1 MARMHARRKGVS
13 GSTRPLKSTVPITTT
28 PEEVQKLVVE
38 LRNNGLSSSQIG
50 IVLRDTYG
58 IPNVKSVTKKSLTEL
73 LREGGVAP
81 ELPEDLFNLITKALN
96 LRDHLEENK
105 KDLHN
110 KRALQLTESK
120 IRRLVSYY
128 KKKAVLPSEW
138 SYRLDTVE
146 MLISR

>member
-13 GSTRPLKSTVPITTT
+13 GSTRPLKSTVPISMT
-28 PEEVQKLVVE
+28 PEEVQKVVVE
-38 LRNNGLSSSQIG
+38 LRNSGLSSSQIG
-50 IVLRDTYG
+50 IVLRDMYG
-58 IPNVKSVTKKSLTEL
+58 IPDVKSVTKKSLTEV
-73 LREGGVAP
+73 LRDNGIAP

-120 IRRLVSYY
+120 IRRLVNYY
-128 KKKAVLPSEW
+128 KRRAVLPSEW

>member
-13 GSTRPLKSTVPITTT
+13 GSTRPLESTVPITTT
-28 PEEVQKLVVE
+28 PEEVEKLVVE
-38 LRNNGLSSSQIG
+38 LRNSGLSSSQIG

-73 LREGGVAP
+73 LRDGGVAP

-120 IRRLVSYY
+120 IRRLVRYY
-128 KKKAVLPSEW
+128 KSKAVLPSEW

>member
-1 MARMHARRKGVS
+1 M
-13 GSTRPLKSTVPITTT
+13 T
-28 PEEVQKLVVE
+28 PEEVQKVVVE
-38 LRNNGLSSSQIG
+38 LRNSGLSSSQIG

-58 IPNVKSVTKKSLTEL
+58 IPDVKLVTKKSLTEV
-73 LREGGVAP
+73 LRDGGVAP

-120 IRRLVSYY
+120 IRRLVNYY
-128 KKKAVLPSEW
+128 KSRAVLPNEW

>member
-1 MARMHARRKGVS
+1 MARMYARRKGVS
-13 GSTRPLKSTVPITTT
+13 GSTRPLKSTVPITMTSD
-28 PEEVQKLVVE
+28 EIQKLIVE
-38 LRNNGLSSSQIG
+38 LRNSGLSSSQIG

-58 IPNVKSVTKKSLTEL
+58 IPSVKSVAKKSMTKVLSEN
-73 LREGGVAP
+73 GVAP
-81 ELPEDLFNLITKALN
+81 KLPEDLFNLITKALK

-120 IRRLVSYY
+120 IRRLVNYY
-128 KKKAVLPSEW
+128 KSTDTLPEEW
-138 SYRLDTVE
+138 SYRLDTIE

>member
-13 GSTRPLKSTVPITTT
+13 GSTRPLKTTVPLTMTS
-28 PEEVQKLVVE
+28 EELQKVIVE
-38 LRNNGLSSSQIG
+38 LRNSGLSSSQIG

-58 IPNVKSVTKKSLTEL
+58 VPSVKSATKKSLTEL
-73 LREGGVAP
+73 LRDNGVAP
-81 ELPEDLFNLITKALN
+81 ELPEDLFNLITKALK

-120 IRRLVSYY
+120 IRRLVTYY
-128 KKKAVLPSEW
+128 KSRGVLPGEW

>member
-13 GSTRPLKSTVPITTT
+13 GSTKPLKSTVPLTMTA
-28 PEEVQKLVVE
+28 EEIEKLIVE
-38 LRNNGLSSSQIG
+38 LRNSGLSSSRIG

-58 IPNVKSVTKKSLTEL
+58 IPNVKSVTKKSLTAV
-73 LREGGVAP
+73 LRDNGIAP
-81 ELPEDLFNLITKALN
+81 ELPEDLINLINKALN

-120 IRRLVSYY
+120 IRRLVNYY
-128 KKKAVLPSEW
+128 KRRAVLPESW

-146 MLISR
+146 MLISH

>member
-13 GSTRPLKSTVPITTT
+13 GSTRPLTSTVPITTT
-28 PEEVQKLVVE
+28 PEEVQKLVIE
-38 LRNNGLSSSQIG
+38 LRNSGLSSSQIG

-73 LREGGVAP
+73 LRDGGVAP

-120 IRRLVSYY
+120 IRRLVRYY
-128 KKKAVLPSEW
+128 KNKAVLPSEW

>member
-13 GSTRPLKSTVPITTT
+13 GSTKPLKSTVPLTMTA
-28 PEEVQKLVVE
+28 EEVEKLIVE
-38 LRNNGLSSSQIG
+38 LRNSGLSSSSIG

-58 IPNVKSVTKKSLTEL
+58 IPNVKEVTKKSLTEV
-73 LREGGVAP
+73 LRDNGIAP
-81 ELPEDLFNLITKALN
+81 ELPEDLINLINKALN

-120 IRRLVSYY
+120 IRRLVNYY
-128 KKKAVLPSEW
+128 KRSAVLPEGW

-146 MLISR
+146 MLISH

>member
-1 MARMHARRKGVS
+1 MARMYARRKGVS
-13 GSTRPLKSTVPITTT
+13 GSTRPLISTVPITTT
-28 PEEVQKLVVE
+28 PEEVQKLVIE
-38 LRNNGLSSSQIG
+38 LRNSGLSSSQIG

-73 LREGGVAP
+73 LRDGGVAP

-120 IRRLVSYY
+120 IRRLVRYY
-128 KKKAVLPSEW
+128 KNKAVLPSEW

>member
-1 MARMHARRKGVS
+1 MARMYARRKGVS
-13 GSTRPLKSTVPITTT
+13 GSTRPLKSTVPVTMTS
-28 PEEVQKLVVE
+28 EEVQKLIVE
-38 LRNNGLSSSQIG
+38 LRNTGLSSSQIG

-58 IPNVKSVTKKSLTEL
+58 IPSVKAVTKKGLTEVL
-73 LREGGVAP
+73 SGHGVAP
-81 ELPEDLFNLITKALN
+81 ELPEDLFNLITKALK

-120 IRRLVSYY
+120 IRRLVNYY
-128 KKKAVLPSEW
+128 KSRDVLPEEW

>member
-13 GSTRPLKSTVPITTT
+13 GSTRPLTSIVPITTT
-28 PEEVQKLVVE
+28 PEEVQKLVIE
-38 LRNNGLSSSQIG
+38 LRNSGLSSSQIG

-73 LREGGVAP
+73 LRDGGVAP

-120 IRRLVSYY
+120 IRRLVRYY
-128 KKKAVLPSEW
+128 KNKAVLPSEW

>member
-13 GSTRPLKSTVPITTT
+13 GSTRPLKSTVPITMT
-28 PEEVQKLVVE
+28 PEEVQKVVVE
-38 LRNNGLSSSQIG
+38 LRNSGLSSSQIG

-58 IPNVKSVTKKSLTEL
+58 IPDIKSVTKKSLTEV
-73 LREGGVAP
+73 LRDNGVAP

-128 KKKAVLPSEW
+128 KRRAVLPSEW

>member
-1 MARMHARRKGVS
+1 MHARRKGVS
-13 GSTRPLKSTVPITTT
+13 GSTRPLTSTVPITTT
-28 PEEVQKLVVE
+28 PEEVQKLVIE
-38 LRNNGLSSSQIG
+38 LRNSGLSSSQIG

-73 LREGGVAP
+73 LRDGGVAP

-120 IRRLVSYY
+120 IRRLVRYY
-128 KKKAVLPSEW
+128 KNKAVLPSEW

>member
-1 MARMHARRKGVS
+1 MARMYARRKGVS
-13 GSTRPLKSTVPITTT
+13 GSTRPLKSTVPITMTSD
-28 PEEVQKLVVE
+28 EIQKLIVE
-38 LRNNGLSSSQIG
+38 LRNSGLSSSQIG

-58 IPNVKSVTKKSLTEL
+58 VPSVKSVTKKSMTKVLSEN
-73 LREGGVAP
+73 GVAP
-81 ELPEDLFNLITKALN
+81 ELPEDLFNLITKALK

-120 IRRLVSYY
+120 IRRLVNYY
-128 KKKAVLPSEW
+128 KSTDTLPEEW
-138 SYRLDTVE
+138 SYRLDTIE

>member
-13 GSTRPLKSTVPITTT
+13 GSTRPLTSTVPITTT
-28 PEEVQKLVVE
+28 PEEVQKLVIE
-38 LRNNGLSSSQIG
+38 LRNSGLSSSQIG

-73 LREGGVAP
+73 LRDGGVAP

-120 IRRLVSYY
+120 IRRLVRYY
-128 KKKAVLPSEW
+128 KNEAVLPSEW

>member
-1 MARMHARRKGVS
+1 M
-13 GSTRPLKSTVPITTT
+13 
-28 PEEVQKLVVE
+28 VE
-38 LRNNGLSSSQIG
+38 LRNTGLSSSQIG

-73 LREGGVAP
+73 LRDGGVAP
-81 ELPEDLFNLITKALN
+81 KLPEDLFNLITKALN

-120 IRRLVSYY
+120 IRRLVNYY
-128 KKKAVLPSEW
+128 KRKAVLPREW

>member
-1 MARMHARRKGVS
+1 MTS
-13 GSTRPLKSTVPITTT
+13 
-28 PEEVQKLVVE
+28 EEVQKLIVE
-38 LRNNGLSSSQIG
+38 LRNSGLSSSQVG

-58 IPNVKSVTKKSLTEL
+58 VPSVKSVTKKSLTEVL
-73 LREGGVAP
+73 SDHGVAR
-81 ELPEDLFNLITKALN
+81 ELPEDLFNLITKALK

-120 IRRLVSYY
+120 IRRLVNYY
-128 KKKAVLPSEW
+128 KSRDVLPEEW

>member
-13 GSTRPLKSTVPITTT
+13 RSTRPLKSTVPITTT
-28 PEEVQKLVVE
+28 AEEVQKLVVE
-38 LRNNGLSSSQIG
+38 QRNSGLSSSQIG

-58 IPNVKSVTKKSLTEL
+58 IPDVKSVTTKSLTEL
-73 LREGGVAP
+73 LRDGGVAP

-120 IRRLVSYY
+120 IRRLVRYY
-128 KKKAVLPSEW
+128 KNKAVLPSEW

>member
-1 MARMHARRKGVS
+1 M
-13 GSTRPLKSTVPITTT
+13 T

-38 LRNNGLSSSQIG
+38 LRNSGLSSSQIG

-58 IPNVKSVTKKSLTEL
+58 IPDVKSVTKKSLIEV
-73 LREGGVAP
+73 LRDGGVAP

-120 IRRLVSYY
+120 IRRLVNYY
-128 KKKAVLPSEW
+128 KSRAVLPGEW

>member
-1 MARMHARRKGVS
+1 MARMHARRKGIS
-13 GSTRPLKSTVPITTT
+13 GSTRPLRSTVPVTMTA
-28 PEEVQKLVVE
+28 EEVQKLIVD
-38 LRNNGLSSSQIG
+38 LRNSGLTSSQIG
-50 IVLRDTYG
+50 IVLRDTHG
-58 IPNVKSVTKKSLTEL
+58 VPSVKSLTKKSLTEV
-73 LREGGVAP
+73 LRDNGVAP
-81 ELPEDLFNLITKALN
+81 ELPEDLFNLITKALK

-120 IRRLVSYY
+120 IRRLVTYY
-128 KKKAVLPSEW
+128 KSRGVLPEEW

>member
-1 MARMHARRKGVS
+1 MARMYARRKGIS
-13 GSTRPLKSTVPITTT
+13 GSTRPLKSTVPVTMTS
-28 PEEVQKLVVE
+28 EEVQKLIVE
-38 LRNNGLSSSQIG
+38 LRSSGLSSSQIG
-50 IVLRDTYG
+50 IVLRDTHG
-58 IPNVKSVTKKSLTEL
+58 IPSVKSATKKSLTEV
-73 LREGGVAP
+73 LRDSGVAP

-96 LRDHLEENK
+96 LRDHLAENK

-120 IRRLVSYY
+120 IRRLVNYY
-128 KKKAVLPSEW
+128 KSRAVLPEEW

>member
-13 GSTRPLKSTVPITTT
+13 GSTKPLKSTVPLMMTA
-28 PEEVQKLVVE
+28 EEVEKLIVE
-38 LRNNGLSSSQIG
+38 LRNSGLSSSRIG

-58 IPNVKSVTKKSLTEL
+58 IPSVKSVTKKSLTEV
-73 LREGGVAP
+73 LRDNGVAP
-81 ELPEDLFNLITKALN
+81 ELPEDLFNLINKALN

-120 IRRLVSYY
+120 IRRLVYYY
-128 KKKAVLPSEW
+128 KRRAVLPEKW

-146 MLISR
+146 MLISH

>member
-13 GSTRPLKSTVPITTT
+13 GSTKPLTSTVPLTMTA
-28 PEEVQKLVVE
+28 EEVEKLIVE
-38 LRNNGLSSSQIG
+38 LRNSGLSSGRIG

-58 IPNVKSVTKKSLTEL
+58 IPNVKSVTKKSLTEV
-73 LREGGVAP
+73 LRDNGVAP
-81 ELPEDLFNLITKALN
+81 ELPEDLINLINKALN

-120 IRRLVSYY
+120 IRRLVNYY
-128 KKKAVLPSEW
+128 KRRAVLPEKW

-146 MLISR
+146 MLISH

>member
-13 GSTRPLKSTVPITTT
+13 GSTKPLKSTVPLMMTA
-28 PEEVQKLVVE
+28 EEVEKLIVE
-38 LRNNGLSSSQIG
+38 LRNSGLSSSRIG

-58 IPNVKSVTKKSLTEL
+58 IPSVKSVTKKSLTEV
-73 LREGGVAP
+73 LRDNGVAP
-81 ELPEDLFNLITKALN
+81 ELPEDLFNLINKALN

-120 IRRLVSYY
+120 IRRLVYYY
-128 KKKAVLPSEW
+128 KRRAVLPEGW

-146 MLISR
+146 MLISH

>member
-13 GSTRPLKSTVPITTT
+13 GSTRPLKSTVPITATI
-28 PEEVQKLVVE
+28 EEVQKLVVE

-58 IPNVKSVTKKSLTEL
+58 IPDVKSVTKKSLTEL
-73 LREGGVAP
+73 LRDGGVAP

-120 IRRLVSYY
+120 IRRLVRYY
-128 KKKAVLPSEW
+128 KNEAVLPSEW

>member
-1 MARMHARRKGVS
+1 MARMHARRKGAS
-13 GSTRPLKSTVPITTT
+13 RSKRPLKSSVPITMTS
-28 PEEVQKLVVE
+28 EEVQKLVVE
-38 LRNNGLSSSQIG
+38 LRTSGLSSSQIG
-50 IVLRDTYG
+50 IVLRDTHG
-58 IPNVKSVTKKSLTEL
+58 IPSVKSVTKKSLTDV
-73 LREGGVAP
+73 LRDNGVAP

-120 IRRLVSYY
+120 IRRLVNYY
-128 KKKAVLPSEW
+128 KKKAVLPGEW

>member
-13 GSTRPLKSTVPITTT
+13 GSTRPLKSNVPITMT
-28 PEEVQKLVVE
+28 PEEVQKVVVE
-38 LRNNGLSSSQIG
+38 LRNSGLSSSQIG

-58 IPNVKSVTKKSLTEL
+58 IPDVKLVTKKSLTEV
-73 LREGGVAP
+73 LRDGGVAP

-120 IRRLVSYY
+120 IRRLVNYY
-128 KKKAVLPSEW
+128 KSRAVLPNEW

>member
-13 GSTRPLKSTVPITTT
+13 GSTRPLESTVPITTT
-28 PEEVQKLVVE
+28 PEEVQKLVIE

-58 IPNVKSVTKKSLTEL
+58 IPDVKSVTKKSITQL
-73 LREGGVAP
+73 LRDGGVAP
-81 ELPEDLFNLITKALN
+81 DLPEDLFNLITKALN

-120 IRRLVSYY
+120 IRRLVNYY
-128 KKKAVLPSEW
+128 KKTAVLPRDW
-138 SYRLDTVE
+138 LYRLDTVE

>member
-13 GSTRPLKSTVPITTT
+13 RSTRPLKSTVPITTT
-28 PEEVQKLVVE
+28 TEEVQKLVVE
-38 LRNNGLSSSQIG
+38 LRNSGLSSSQIG

-58 IPNVKSVTKKSLTEL
+58 IPDVKSVTTKSLTQL
-73 LREGGVAP
+73 LRDGGVAP

-120 IRRLVSYY
+120 IRRLVRYY
-128 KKKAVLPSEW
+128 KNKAVLSSEW